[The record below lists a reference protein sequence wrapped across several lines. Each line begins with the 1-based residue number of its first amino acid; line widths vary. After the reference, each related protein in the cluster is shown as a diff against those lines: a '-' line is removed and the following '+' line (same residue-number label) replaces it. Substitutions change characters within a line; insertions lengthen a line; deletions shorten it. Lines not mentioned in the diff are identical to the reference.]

1 MIFIA
6 LGDILFKMEKE
17 QETANY
23 ILEEDSFQAPTDK
36 EEIIYYRPKFHR
48 RVLAN
53 LLDAILLIFLT
64 AGLFLL
70 NRFIVS
76 QTPTYKRNME
86 TLEEIKLDSGLFR
99 EESGNRLT
107 DVISYLNSDTNYN
120 TEAKKNEAS
129 ASIDKFLAYA
139 KEKCSEED
147 YAKIVKDY
155 DDFRLASSMTYVNS
169 ESPLSGTALFVKNSD
184 GVIVENS
191 VFFESG
197 AYAPSIYS
205 YYYTNA
211 YSPYID
217 NHCQAFLTTTIPQ
230 YYDLTKYF
238 ALMLIFADALPAYL
252 LSGILVYY
260 IPMICFTRGRTT
272 LGKALYRVGLVDRR
286 VLSPRFG
293 RITARFAI
301 FFFGELCLS
310 LVTFGLPFILSF
322 SLMAFSK
329 NKQGFPDY
337 MLGLTEIDMYRTKI
351 YKSFDEAD
359 LDKVNSHKKPVD
371 FRMKNFD

>member
-1 MIFIA
+1 
-6 LGDILFKMEKE
+6 MEKE
-17 QETANY
+17 KATANY
-23 ILEEDSFQAPTDK
+23 ILEEDSFLAPTEK

-53 LLDAILLIFLT
+53 LLDAILLVFLT

-76 QTPTYKRNME
+76 QTSTYKRNMA
-86 TLEEIKLDSGLFR
+86 TLEDIKLDSGLFR
-99 EESGNRLT
+99 EESGGRLT

-120 TEAKKNEAS
+120 TEAKKKEAS
-129 ASIDKFLAYA
+129 ASIDVFLTYA
-139 KEKCSEED
+139 KEKCTSED
-147 YAKIVKDY
+147 YQKIVKDY
-155 DDFRLASSMTYVNS
+155 DDFRLSSSMTYVEK
-169 ESPLSGTALFVKNSD
+169 ESPLNGTALFVKNSD
-184 GVIVENS
+184 GVVVENP
-191 VFFESG
+191 VFFEPG
-197 AYAPSIYS
+197 AYAPSIH
-205 YYYTNA
+205 YYYYKNV
-211 YSPYID
+211 YSPFID
-217 NHCQAFLTTTIPQ
+217 NHCQAYLTTSIPQ
-230 YYDLTKYF
+230 YYDLNKYF
-238 ALMLIFADALPAYL
+238 ALSLIFADALPAYL
-252 LSGILVYY
+252 ISGILVYY

-301 FFFGELCLS
+301 LFFGELCLS

-322 SLMAFSK
+322 TLMVFSK
-329 NKQGFPDY
+329 NKRGFPDY